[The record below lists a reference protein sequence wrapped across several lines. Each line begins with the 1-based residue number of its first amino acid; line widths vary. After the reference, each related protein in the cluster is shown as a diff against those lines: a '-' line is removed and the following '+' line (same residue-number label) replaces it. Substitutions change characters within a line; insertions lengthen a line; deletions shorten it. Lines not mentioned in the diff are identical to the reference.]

1 MKIPFPMFFARAKRF
16 LRENPG
22 AVFVL
27 GFQVLLVTCAVLL
40 VSGLSFLAEGL
51 AVAAYFLLVVGV
63 VVQLVSFL
71 RGRGSVG
78 TDG

>member
-1 MKIPFPMFFARAKRF
+1 MKIPFLMFFVRAKRF

-27 GFQVLLVTCAVLL
+27 GFQVLLVMCAVLL

-51 AVAAYFLLVVGV
+51 AVAAYFLLMIGV
-63 VVQLVSFL
+63 VLQLVSFL
-71 RGRGSVG
+71 RDRNGGGV
-78 TDG
+78 DE

>member
-1 MKIPFPMFFARAKRF
+1 MKIPFLMFFVRAKRF

-22 AVFVL
+22 VVFVL

-51 AVAAYFLLVVGV
+51 AVAAYFLLVIGV
-63 VVQLVSFL
+63 VLQLVSFL
-71 RGRGSVG
+71 RGR
-78 TDG
+78 DGGGVVE

>member
-1 MKIPFPMFFARAKRF
+1 MKIPFLTFFVRAKRF

-51 AVAAYFLLVVGV
+51 AVAAYFLLVISV
-63 VVQLVSFL
+63 VLQLASFL
-71 RGRGSVG
+71 RDRGSREV
-78 TDG
+78 DE

>member
-1 MKIPFPMFFARAKRF
+1 MKIPFQMFFVRAKRF
-16 LRENPG
+16 LRENPA
-22 AVFVL
+22 AVFIL

-40 VSGLSFLAEGL
+40 VSGLSFIAEGL
-51 AVAAYFLLVVGV
+51 AVAAYFLLVAAV

-71 RGRGSVG
+71 RGRGGVG